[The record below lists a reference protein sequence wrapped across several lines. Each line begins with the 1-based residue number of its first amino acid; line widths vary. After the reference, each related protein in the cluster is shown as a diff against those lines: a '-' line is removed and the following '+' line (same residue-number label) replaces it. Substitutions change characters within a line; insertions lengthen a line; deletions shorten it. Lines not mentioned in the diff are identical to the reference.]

1 MIHFIPSDYN
11 YNHSVNVM
19 EAFIFLCSVLC
30 TMLSCQII
38 YIIKI
43 TAKLCGIFLFS
54 DGNIMTDL
62 LKFWQHINKTWD
74 SEAIS
79 QASEDNDFETEFF
92 SNKDLGDLEEKEIIA
107 LFSALINV
115 VMVVSGID
123 NYGEIYE
130 MMKGCTS
137 LTDEQLQVI
146 FE

>member
-1 MIHFIPSDYN
+1 
-11 YNHSVNVM
+11 
-19 EAFIFLCSVLC
+19 
-30 TMLSCQII
+30 
-38 YIIKI
+38 
-43 TAKLCGIFLFS
+43 
-54 DGNIMTDL
+54 MTDL

-79 QASEDNDFETEFF
+79 QAAEDNDFETEIF
-92 SNKDLGDLEEKEIIA
+92 SNEDLGDLEEKEIIA

-130 MMKGCTS
+130 MIKNCTS